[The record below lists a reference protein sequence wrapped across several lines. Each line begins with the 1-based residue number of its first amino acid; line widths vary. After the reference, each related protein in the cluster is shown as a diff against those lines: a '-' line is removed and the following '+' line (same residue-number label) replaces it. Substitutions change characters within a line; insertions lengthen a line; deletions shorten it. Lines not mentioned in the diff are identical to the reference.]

1 MELTFVKS
9 PTLDRKYKTR
19 GFIMYLEKYRLDG
32 KVALITGGSR
42 GIGRATALGFAE
54 AGASIAI
61 ASRKLSDLE
70 DVAREIKESG
80 GKALPVAAH
89 VGRMEDIKNLVS
101 RVTGEFGKIDILV
114 NNAGTSPALAS
125 SLEVDERLWDSVM
138 NLNLK
143 GLFFLS
149 QAVAKVMKEHG
160 GGRII
165 NVASMDAFK
174 PERNIG
180 TYAISKAG
188 VIMATKVMA
197 LELGQYNIRVNA
209 LAPGNVHTRL
219 GDSRFLAMPEYEKE
233 MIARTPLGRIGDPD
247 DMVGAMIYLASD
259 ASSFVTGECIV
270 ADGGI
275 ALT

>member
-1 MELTFVKS
+1 
-9 PTLDRKYKTR
+9 
-19 GFIMYLEKYRLDG
+19 MYIDKYRLDG

-54 AGASIAI
+54 AGATVAI
-61 ASRKLSDLE
+61 ASRKLPDLE
-70 DVAREIKESG
+70 NVAKEIKKLG
-80 GKALPVAAH
+80 RKALPVAAH
-89 VGRMEDIKNLVS
+89 VGRMEDINTLVAK
-101 RVTGEFGKIDILV
+101 VTNEFGKIDILV

-125 SLEVDERLWDSVM
+125 SLDVDERLWDSII

-160 GGRII
+160 GGKII
-165 NVASMDAFK
+165 NVASMDGFK
-174 PERNIG
+174 PEANIG

-188 VIMATKVMA
+188 VIMVTKVMA
-197 LELGQYNIRVNA
+197 LELAQYNIRVNA

-219 GDSRFLAMPEYEKE
+219 GDSRFLAMPEYKGE
-233 MIARTPLGRIGDPD
+233 MIKRTPLGRIADPD

-259 ASSFVTGECIV
+259 ASSFVTGECTVV
-270 ADGGI
+270 AGGI
-275 ALT
+275 FLT